1 MTSSRIL
8 FVLCNL
14 LLFLSCAPLMVARTP
29 KPVPVGETRVTDAL
43 GWSFLNVGP
52 IPSDPCVD
60 PNTGCFPRNFERI
73 DSSGAPFPMTPA
85 FSITWSSGVDA
96 VTDQHFSLEALS
108 GPPGFRYGQKML
120 ILDGPVL
127 VAVDYGASVYWIN
140 YGIDAGLIASV
151 PLEGWEPYLAVRG
164 FGNLRLFPGRFYEEP
179 VDFLFD
185 ASATLG
191 SRIAVGEHDLFLELT
206 IATMRWRYDFQK
218 PDAFGFSL
226 TPAIAWRW

>member
-1 MTSSRIL
+1 
-8 FVLCNL
+8 
-14 LLFLSCAPLMVARTP
+14 MVARTP
-29 KPVPVGETRVTDAL
+29 KPIPVGVTRATDAL
-43 GWSFLNVGP
+43 GWSFLNFGP
-52 IPSDPCVD
+52 IPPDPCTAPNVD
-60 PNTGCFPRNFERI
+60 CFPRNFERI
-73 DSSGAPFPMTPA
+73 DSSGVPFPMTPA
-85 FSITWSSGVDA
+85 FSITWSSGVNA
-96 VTDQHFSLEALS
+96 TTDQHFSLEALY

-140 YGIDAGLIASV
+140 YGLDAGLIASV

-164 FGNLRLFPGRFYEEP
+164 YGNLRLFPGSFYIQP

-206 IATMRWRYDFQK
+206 IATMRLRYDNSQ

>member
-1 MTSSRIL
+1 
-8 FVLCNL
+8 
-14 LLFLSCAPLMVARTP
+14 MVARTP
-29 KPVPVGETRVTDAL
+29 RPVPVGVTRVTDTLA
-43 GWSFLNVGP
+43 WSFPNVNFP
-52 IPSDPCVD
+52 PDPCVS
-60 PNTGCFPRNFERI
+60 PNVNCIPRDFERI
-73 DSSGAPFPMTPA
+73 DSSIAPFPLTPA

-96 VTDQHFSLEALS
+96 VTDQHFSLQTLS
-108 GPPGFRYGQKML
+108 GPPGFRYGQKSL

-151 PLEGWEPYLAVRG
+151 PLKGWEPYLAVRG
-164 FGNLRLFPGRFYEEP
+164 FGNLRLFPGLGYNNQP
-179 VDFLFD
+179 VDFLLD

-206 IATMRWRYDFQK
+206 IATMRLRYDASK